1 MSTSDERREH
11 PRYDIPCRL
20 RVELPGGE
28 DVRTR
33 TLNVSSSGAY
43 FVVDEVIPEVG
54 HTVTVRLAVPRD
66 TANTF
71 FLEQF
76 AAKAKVIRRDPAVSG
91 DHPGVGVAVRFEKV
105 LALDLP

>member
-1 MSTSDERREH
+1 MTTSTDRRRH
-11 PRYDIPCRL
+11 PRFEVPCRL
-20 RVELPGGE
+20 RIELPGGA

-33 TLNVSSSGAY
+33 ALNVSDGGAY
-43 FVVDEVIPEVG
+43 FVTDAMLEVG
-54 HTVTVRLAVPRD
+54 RKVTVRLAVPRD

-76 AAKAKVIRRDPAVSG
+76 AAKAEVIRRDAPSADKVWA
-91 DHPGVGVAVRFEKV
+91 GVALRFEKT

>member
-1 MSTSDERREH
+1 MNTSDERRKYS
-11 PRYDIPCRL
+11 RFDVPCRL
-20 RVELPGGE
+20 RVELPGGA

-33 TLNVSSSGAY
+33 AINISDGGTY
-43 FVVDEVIPEVG
+43 FVTEEKALDVG

-76 AAKAKVIRRDPAVSG
+76 AAKAKVVRREPAGG
-91 DHPGVGVAVRFEKV
+91 DLAGIGVALKFEKV